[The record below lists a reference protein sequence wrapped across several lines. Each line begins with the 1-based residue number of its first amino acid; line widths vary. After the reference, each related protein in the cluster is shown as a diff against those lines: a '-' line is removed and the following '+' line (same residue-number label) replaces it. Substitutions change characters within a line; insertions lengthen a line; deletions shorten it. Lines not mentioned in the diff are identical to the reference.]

1 MSISP
6 IMTLFREFAVKYR
19 QTGDMTFEEEV
30 SSGLLEECKVLEK
43 RMMAIPSASAQDLAA
58 KIIAETRYNDFCLSE
73 PGEGGVYNEILALL
87 EDHEHPDAKLIELG
101 QQFEAAKAAARKL
114 EVEWKRS
121 RVAFKKACEKAGIP
135 ENSAG
140 YYASRSIA
148 RRTGHDKAYNAFSN
162 QHIKAI
168 KLARAIHRAKAST
181 LEGYAVKVAAIAFDQ
196 SDFEVSDPVPSDVAE
211 RELYRLARDM
221 AKTVKAKPVLPAPSL
236 LNSLIEGYRKAEDA
250 YEKATEE
257 DDFNGPDWDAKEAAE
272 HAVIMYPCRS
282 LDDVRTK
289 ARFFLENT
297 SPYDTIRNCRNA
309 TEETLRPFL
318 RSLLGEARS

>member
-6 IMTLFREFAVKYR
+6 IMTLYREFAVKYR
-19 QTGDMTFEEEV
+19 QAGDMTFEEEV
-30 SSGLLEECKVLEK
+30 TSGLLEECKVLEK

-101 QQFEAAKAAARKL
+101 QQFEAVKNEARKL

-121 RVAFKKACEKAGIP
+121 RVAFEKACEEAGIP
-135 ENSAG
+135 EDAAG

-148 RRTGHDKAYNAFSN
+148 RRTGYDKAYNAFSKE
-162 QHIKAI
+162 HSRAI
-168 KLARAIHRAKAST
+168 KLARAIHRAKAAT

-211 RELYRLARDM
+211 RELYRLAREM

-236 LNSLIEGYRKAEDA
+236 LDSLIEAHSK
-250 YEKATEE
+250 
-257 DDFNGPDWDAKEAAE
+257 AKEAYENAAPDQAGDPLWNAYYAAE
-272 HAVIMYPCRS
+272 LAILKHPCRTIEE
-282 LDDVRTK
+282 VRTK
-289 ARFFLENT
+289 ARFFLEDT
-297 SPYDTIRNCRNA
+297 GAYDTLRRCCEKD
-309 TEETLRPFL
+309 EETLMPFL